1 MSELAIDLSWKRG
14 SEQLR
19 PGAYSSAHSIRYS
32 DNCELAAD
40 AAPDYGGAAGCVN
53 PEQSLAAAVSSCH
66 MMTFLALAA
75 KMQWPVSSYQD
86 HAVAYLG
93 KNPNGQMSVTR
104 IDLHPVVHFD
114 SGFSVEPKKLME
126 LQKRAHRYCFIAN
139 SLAESVETNILGAA
153 A

>member
-1 MSELAIDLSWKRG
+1 MSELAIDLSWKRS
-14 SEQLR
+14 SEELR
-19 PGAYSSAHSIRYS
+19 PGAYSSSHSIRYS
-32 DNCELAAD
+32 ANCELAAD

-75 KMQWPVSSYQD
+75 KMQWPVASYQD

-93 KNPNGQMSVTR
+93 KNPNGQMSVNR

-114 SGFSVEPKKLME
+114 SGFSVSPEKLTA
-126 LQKRAHRYCFIAN
+126 LQQRAHRYCFIAN
-139 SLAESVETNILGAA
+139 SLAESVEVNINGADA
-153 A
+153 